1 MKVMLEDGRELEL
14 AVDDGET
21 LTDVVVIGHVQ
32 KDGYSGITYATADSF
47 GDGASNIV
55 VAGMLE
61 YARDSQRTAE
71 DVD

>member
-1 MKVMLEDGRELEL
+1 MKVTLEDGRELEL
-14 AVDDGET
+14 ALNDGET

-32 KDGYSGITYATADSF
+32 DSDRSGITYATIDSF

-61 YARDSQRTAE
+61 YARDAQRAANE
-71 DVD
+71 DD